1 MRNQIDEIVQEIQ
14 KVEISRVAEQKQI
27 SIGDIVRWNYEK
39 ETDPQCG
46 TLYIVVGLNSEKS
59 DIVVTRILNRPNE
72 IREFHVTQLQRV

>member
-1 MRNQIDEIVQEIQ
+1 MRSQSDEIVQEIQ

-27 SIGDIVRWNYEK
+27 SIGDIVRWNYEIK
-39 ETDPQCG
+39 DDPQCG